1 MLLLPVYLLLVF
13 GLLQMGQLAIALL
26 VTDYAA
32 SAIARQAVQEGSTG
46 SQGSYNDRFQRLLTV
61 GMKNPTVQVVADSGL
76 LSNVTVHACA
86 QIDAMPFIGQ
96 IIGRPL
102 ASGLGT
108 GGPGNCQNLRA
119 FAFSGGAPYAFTVHG
134 KATARMNYR
143 P

>member
-1 MLLLPVYLLLVF
+1 MPVYLLLVF

-26 VTDYAA
+26 IADYAA
-32 SAIARQAVQEGSTG
+32 SAIARQAVQDGSTG
-46 SQGSYNDRFQRLLTV
+46 TQGSYTERFEKLLTA
-61 GMKNPTVQVVADSGL
+61 GMKNPTIDVVADPGL

-86 QIDAMPFIGQ
+86 QIDALPFIGQ

-108 GGPGNCQNLRA
+108 GGPGNCQNLRV
-119 FAFSGGAPYAFTVHG
+119 FAFSNGAPYAFTVHG